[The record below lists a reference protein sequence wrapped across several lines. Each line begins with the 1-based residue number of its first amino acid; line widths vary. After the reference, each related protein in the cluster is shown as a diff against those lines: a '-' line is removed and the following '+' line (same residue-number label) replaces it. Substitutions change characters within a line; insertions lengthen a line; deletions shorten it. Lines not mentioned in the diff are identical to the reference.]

1 MPDSLGVLG
10 PMVLDDISDG
20 GVGLHIMIH
29 SLPMRCSRWTI
40 PESEALHKKNQGCP
54 GDEPLMSAFYIMA
67 FVIALFRMN
76 DKAGVIMGS
85 LGLIL
90 VYFLAHQGD
99 DSTQSR

>member
-1 MPDSLGVLG
+1 
-10 PMVLDDISDG
+10 
-20 GVGLHIMIH
+20 
-29 SLPMRCSRWTI
+29 
-40 PESEALHKKNQGCP
+40 
-54 GDEPLMSAFYIMA
+54 MSVFYITA

-99 DSTQSR
+99 DYSEQMIALLRVDSHLLSCLLSDNTGTN